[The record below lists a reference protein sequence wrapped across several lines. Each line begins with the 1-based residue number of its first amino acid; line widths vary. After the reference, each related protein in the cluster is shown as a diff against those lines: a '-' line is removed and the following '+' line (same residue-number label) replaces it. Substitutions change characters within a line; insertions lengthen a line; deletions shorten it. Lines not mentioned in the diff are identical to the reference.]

1 MSVMTAP
8 EAGTGVQPP
17 AQPTAGGGLPGWLGS
32 WRVSLRMARR
42 DVRRHKGRS
51 IVVLIMVGLP
61 IAILSFVLTMYAST
75 QVRGVA
81 ALPYSLGSA
90 QASLSGP
97 DSHQTLQ
104 YGDEDGTAAFAHGTM
119 DTPALLV
126 PDWSQTD
133 RDAQTAAIGT
143 LTQSTVVPINL
154 VEGRATISPTVSRPV
169 SGVVTDLDHSL
180 GSKLTLDSG
189 RWPRSGDEIAVTPL
203 GVGRGIPS
211 SGPVTLTI
219 DGSQRTVTIVGRATY
234 YEGGGPTGDFVADA
248 SFGTPTTAIPT
259 WYLLRDRPVDFAEQV
274 KLNEYGFTV
283 LSADVVRNPPTRA
296 EQAALLPTHDSSY
309 DTTNYADT
317 AASVTAGGIIL
328 LMLIAL
334 LVAPAFAVSASR
346 QRRTLALVAAAG
358 ATTPQLRRTVLAQAV
373 VLGALAGV
381 VGAVVGVLAT
391 YTAWLWI
398 MPRFAPNT
406 FMPTVAIPW
415 LELLPI
421 VAVAVVASLIA
432 AMIPALRLGRLDIV
446 GVMKGQNTS
455 PRLNRVL
462 PVIGAGLAVI
472 GGAIV
477 FKGLTASHLNG
488 AGTNGVALAAV
499 AMISGALMLVPA
511 ALVGAGRLSAPLPV
525 ALRLAARDNARQR
538 QRATGAVAAVLAAVA
553 AFTMIVIPALSDAD
567 QRRGEYS
574 PTTVIGEGVVTSSFG
589 APDGLSIKGAE
600 ATIQRIDPHL
610 EVVQRQAL
618 TPGMNPGALNDFV
631 LASTP
636 DCPPAVAIQPTDIP
650 NGRCTL
656 TFGLGGQSTNGQIAV
671 LPAAEIM
678 RRLHLPDDDAALLR
692 SGALVAR
699 AYGSNIVSFDEN
711 GQRIQPPPLPTH
723 LNISVGTYKTS
734 ETDMSASDIKTTSTL
749 AVPVIAV
756 DPTTGN
762 DATFGQGNG
771 ALIATEAVPSLQLP
785 MTGAST
791 DLLIRDPRGDI
802 SDTTQ
807 QQLEDAFGEE
817 ATVYV
822 ERGYQD
828 PTALM
833 LALIV
838 GSFSL
843 LVLIITLT
851 STALTMA
858 ERRADDATL
867 AAVGGTRRTRRALAG
882 GQAFVTGLVGTVLG
896 MAVGFVP
903 GIALAHSLTRNG
915 YDLMD
920 GTHVPGPIVTIPWF
934 WLAVLT
940 IGVPLLAAAISAAA
954 IRKAPQ
960 VTRRMT

>member
-17 AQPTAGGGLPGWLGS
+17 AQPTTAGGVAGWLGS

-61 IAILSFVLTMYAST
+61 IAILTFVLTMYAST
-75 QVRGVA
+75 QVRGAA
-81 ALPYSLGSA
+81 ALPYSLGNA
-90 QASLSGP
+90 EASVTGP
-97 DSHQTLQ
+97 DSLQTLQ
-104 YGDEDGTAAFAHGTM
+104 YGDEDGVNGLSNGTTEAA
-119 DTPALLV
+119 ALAV
-126 PDWSQTD
+126 PGWSQTD
-133 RDAQTAAIGT
+133 RDAQTAAIGK
-143 LTQSTVVPINL
+143 LTRATVVP
-154 VEGRATISPTVSRPV
+154 VSFVDGRAAISPTDSR
-169 SGVVTDLDHSL
+169 SFSMVVTDLSHSL

-189 RWPRSGDEIAVTPL
+189 RWPRRGDEVAVTPT
-203 GVGRGIPS
+203 GVERGMPT
-211 SGPVTLTI
+211 SGLMTLTT
-219 DGSQRTVTIVGRATY
+219 DGSSRTVTIVGRATY
-234 YEGGGPTGDFVADA
+234 YEGNGPAGDFVADV
-248 SFGTPTTAIPT
+248 SFGTPATAVPT
-259 WYLLRDRPVDFAEQV
+259 WYLLRDRPVTFAEQV
-274 KLNEYGFTV
+274 SLNRYGFSV
-283 LSADVVRNPPTRA
+283 LSADVVRHPPTPA
-296 EQAALLPTHDSSY
+296 EQAALVPTHDTSFDNS
-309 DTTNYADT
+309 DVANT
-317 AASVTAGGIIL
+317 AAAITAAGIIL

-373 VLGALAGV
+373 VLGVLAGL

-391 YTAWLWI
+391 YAAWLWI
-398 MPRFAPNT
+398 MPRFAPHT

-415 LELLPI
+415 LQLLPV
-421 VAVAVVASLIA
+421 VAVAVIASLIA

-462 PVIGAGLAVI
+462 PVIGTVLAVI

-477 FKGLTASHLNG
+477 FRGLAASNLTG
-488 AGTNGVALAAV
+488 AGANVVALAA
-499 AMISGALMLVPA
+499 AALIGGALMLVPSI
-511 ALVGAGRLSAPLPV
+511 LVAVGRLSAPLPV

-553 AFTMIVIPALSDAD
+553 AFTMIVIPALSDAT
-567 QRRGEYS
+567 QRRGEYV
-574 PTTVIGEGVVTSSFG
+574 PMTITGEGIVSAGFG
-589 APDGLSIKGAE
+589 VSDGLTIDAAE
-600 ATIQRIDPHL
+600 RTIHRVDPHL
-610 EVVQRQAL
+610 EIVRRQ
-618 TPGMNPGALNDFV
+618 TPSSPMNPGQLNNFQ
-631 LASTP
+631 LLSTA
-636 DCPPAVAIQPTDIP
+636 DCPPAVVMATTDIP
-650 NGRCTL
+650 TDRCNFTV
-656 TFGLGGQSTNGQIAV
+656 GLGGQSTNGQIVV

-678 RRLHLPDDDAALLR
+678 RRLHLPNSDEAALR
-692 SGALVAR
+692 SGAVVVR
-699 AYGSNIVSFDEN
+699 SYGSSFGTYDEN
-711 GQRIQPPPLPTH
+711 GRRIPPPPVPGQ
-723 LNISVGTYKTS
+723 LNLSVGTYKLS
-734 ETDMSASDIKTTSTL
+734 DTDGSASDVKTTGTRTI
-749 AVPVIAV
+749 PVISV
-756 DPTTGN
+756 DLTVGN
-762 DATFGQGNG
+762 EATFGQGNG
-771 ALIATEAVPSLQLP
+771 AMIAAEAMPSLKLP
-785 MTGAST
+785 MGDVST

-802 SDTTQ
+802 SGKTQ
-807 QQLEDAFGEE
+807 QQLDDAFSDD

-828 PTALM
+828 PSGLM
-833 LALIV
+833 LAVIV

-882 GQAFVTGLVGTVLG
+882 GQSFVTGLVGTVLG
-896 MAVGFVP
+896 LAVGFVP
-903 GIALAHSLTRNG
+903 GIALAHSLTRTG
-915 YDLMD
+915 YDMMD
-920 GTHVPGPIVTIPWF
+920 GTHVPGPIVTIPWL

-940 IGVPLLAAAISAAA
+940 IGVPLLAAAISAGA